1 MQETGL
7 RNGAF
12 GADKFGLK
20 NLKTV
25 HWNLGAPQLY
35 QYSLAAGEAVLSA
48 DGALCADTGEFTG
61 RSPKDKFTVRDATTD
76 KNMWWAGN
84 QSITAD
90 QFSALHADFL
100 KHAEGMTLFAQDLY
114 GGADPSFQIK
124 TRVFTELAWHSLF
137 IRTLLIRPETSVL
150 RDFVPELTI
159 IDLPSF
165 RADPKRHGVRSENVV
180 AIDFARKI
188 VLIGGSYYAGE
199 MKKSVF
205 TTLNYYLPAKGV
217 LPMHCSAN
225 VGPKGDTA
233 VFFGLSGTGKT
244 TLSADPNRTLIG
256 DDEHGWGNDGVFN
269 FEGGCYAKC
278 IKLSK
283 EAEPQIFAA
292 SSRFGAV
299 LENVV
304 LGEDNRVPDF
314 DDGSKTENTRSAYPL
329 DFIPNASR
337 TGRAGQPK
345 NVVMLAADA
354 FGVLPPIAKLS
365 PAQAMYHF
373 LSGYTAKVAGTE
385 RGLGNEPQPEFSTC
399 FGSPFLPLDPSV
411 YGNMLRELIAKH
423 NVDCWLVNTGWTGG
437 KFGTGSR
444 MPIKVTRA
452 LLTAALDGSLRN
464 VEFRTDK
471 YFGFAVPTALPGVPS
486 EILDP
491 VNTWKDTFLAQCRI
505 PHRQVLRLRGA
516 DGAAGRAERDPR
528 SRQHL
533 EGQGRVRQ
541 DRARAGRHVPEELCQ
556 VRSPGRRRSPRR
568 CAGPEARGGVHGSKR
583 LKGRLDEPPFC
594 LRATQAGVG
603 SSEINRLK
611 RAARRAALLA
621 FG

>member
-1 MQETGL
+1 MLICPFGCAIIDRFQRALQDRDARLLARPLNKPNPTGSAWQRRRSSVLRRSTEAGLPIIHGGRDGWRSKMIAPVVRVLGGFFVQETGV

-20 NLKTV
+20 NLKQV

-76 KNMWWAGN
+76 KKMWWAGN
-84 QSITAD
+84 QSITAE
-90 QFSALHADFL
+90 QFEALYQDFI

-114 GGADPSFQIK
+114 GGADPSFRIK

-137 IRTLLIRPETSVL
+137 IRTLLIRPEASEL
-150 RDFVPELTI
+150 ASFVPELTI

-205 TTLNYYLPAKGV
+205 TTLNYYLPERGV
-217 LPMHCSAN
+217 MPMHCSAN
-225 VGPKGDTA
+225 VGPNGDTA
-233 VFFGLSGTGKT
+233 IFFGLSGTGKT

-256 DDEHGWGNDGVFN
+256 DDEHGWGPDGVFN

-283 EAEPQIFAA
+283 EAEPQIYAA

-299 LENVV
+299 LEDCVLAEDTRVV
-304 LGEDNRVPDF
+304 DF

-399 FGSPFLPLDPSV
+399 FGSPFLPRDPAV
-411 YGNMLRELIAKH
+411 YGNLLRELIAKH
-423 NVDCWLVNTGWTGG
+423 DVDCWLVNTGWTGG
-437 KFGTGSR
+437 KFGTGRR

-464 VEFRTDK
+464 ADFRTDR
-471 YFGFAVPTALPGVPS
+471 YFGFAVPTSLPGVEPH
-486 EILDP
+486 ILDP
-491 VNTWKDTFLAQCRI
+491 IKTWSDK
-505 PHRQVLRLRGA
+505 
-516 DGAAGRAERDPR
+516 AEFDKT
-528 SRQHL
+528 
-533 EGQGRVRQ
+533 
-541 DRARAGRHVPEELCQ
+541 ARALVSMFQKNFAKFE
-556 VRSPGRRRSPRR
+556 S
-568 CAGPEARGGVHGSKR
+568 
-583 LKGRLDEPPFC
+583 
-594 LRATQAGVG
+594 
-603 SSEINRLK
+603 
-611 RAARRAALLA
+611 
-621 FG
+621 

>member
-1 MQETGL
+1 MQETGVH
-7 RNGAF
+7 NGAH

-20 NLKTV
+20 NLKGV
-25 HWNLGAPQLY
+25 YWNFAAPQLY
-35 QYSLAAGEAVLSA
+35 EHALKNGEAVLSA

-61 RSPKDKFTVRDATTD
+61 RSPKDKFTVRDATTETT
-76 KNMWWAGN
+76 MWWGGN
-84 QSITAD
+84 QSITAE
-90 QFSALHADFL
+90 QFETLYQDFL

-137 IRTLLIRPETSVL
+137 IRTLLRRPDRAALES
-150 RDFVPELTI
+150 FVPELTL

-165 RADPKRHGVRSENVV
+165 RADPKRHGCRSENVV

-188 VLIGGSYYAGE
+188 VLIGGTQYAGE

-205 TTLNYYLPAKGV
+205 TTLNYYLPEKGV
-217 LPMHCSAN
+217 MPMHCSAN
-225 VGPKGDTA
+225 VGPQGDTA
-233 VFFGLSGTGKT
+233 IFFGLSGTGKT

-256 DDEHGWGNDGVFN
+256 DDEHGWGKDGVFN

-278 IKLSK
+278 IKLSP
-283 EAEPQIFAA
+283 EAEPEIFAA

-304 LGEDNRVPDF
+304 LDEITRKPDF

-329 DFIPNASR
+329 ESIPNASL

-354 FGVLPPIAKLS
+354 FGVMPPIAKLT

-385 RGLGNEPQPEFSTC
+385 RGVTEPEPEFSTC
-399 FGSPFLPLDPSV
+399 FGSPFLPRDPSV

-423 NVDCWLVNTGWTGG
+423 DVDCWLVNTGWTGG
-437 KFGTGSR
+437 IYGTGHR

-464 VEFRTDK
+464 VEFRTDP
-471 YFGFAVPTALPGVPS
+471 YFGFAVPTSLHGVPS
-486 EILDP
+486 DILDP
-491 VNTWKDTFLAQCRI
+491 VKTWADKAAFDATARKLVGMFQKNFAKFEAQ
-505 PHRQVLRLRGA
+505 VDA
-516 DGAAGRAERDPR
+516 D
-528 SRQHL
+528 
-533 EGQGRVRQ
+533 V
-541 DRARAGRHVPEELCQ
+541 
-556 VRSPGRRRSPRR
+556 
-568 CAGPEARGGVHGSKR
+568 
-583 LKGRLDEPPFC
+583 
-594 LRATQAGVG
+594 
-603 SSEINRLK
+603 
-611 RAARRAALLA
+611 RAAAPDVKMAAE
-621 FG
+621 